1 MRPWLSIQVRISI
14 FNVHCSPTDT
24 APAEKPKRVIPK
36 SEWMNPRC
44 KPKPNRD
51 LYSDSEAY
59 LEADLDAIVAP
70 KKVDKGKARA
80 VNLPNSV
87 TEQELATRIQNYLCL
102 DARYRPSNCS
112 CRIGTIMPTYI
123 LYGYLL

>member
-1 MRPWLSIQVRISI
+1 MRPQPSSQVHISI

-36 SEWMNPRC
+36 SEWMTPRC

-59 LEADLDAIVAP
+59 LEADLDAIVTP

-80 VNLPNSV
+80 VNLPNSLNEDPAPKV
-87 TEQELATRIQNYLCL
+87 CHNFIAQ
-102 DARYRPSNCS
+102 
-112 CRIGTIMPTYI
+112 
-123 LYGYLL
+123 

>member
-1 MRPWLSIQVRISI
+1 MRPQPSSQVRISI

-24 APAEKPKRVIPK
+24 APAEKLKRVIPE
-36 SEWMNPRC
+36 SEWMTPRC

-59 LEADLDAIVAP
+59 LEVDLDAIVTL

-80 VNLPNSV
+80 INLPNSLNEDPAPKV
-87 TEQELATRIQNYLCL
+87 Q
-102 DARYRPSNCS
+102 
-112 CRIGTIMPTYI
+112 
-123 LYGYLL
+123 